1 MSSMSGKATEKKRA
15 NFVCKGDSSTTVV
28 IVSSSRVF
36 TCMSSV
42 DFFGA
47 SFLVYGVFF
56 SLFLWLRRQFRKERR
71 GRVNENSAVVC
82 RATVANE
89 VCVFSWVAFP
99 DIEDIYSAYQKKK
112 KFLGPQYPLLDLV

>member
-1 MSSMSGKATEKKRA
+1 M
-15 NFVCKGDSSTTVV
+15 
-28 IVSSSRVF
+28 IYSSSRVF

-56 SLFLWLRRQFRKERR
+56 SLFLWLRRQFRKQRV
-71 GRVNENSAVVC
+71 RVNEKSAVVR
-82 RATVANE
+82 RATIANE

-99 DIEDIYSAYQKKK
+99 DIEDIKR
-112 KFLGPQYPLLDLV
+112 L